1 MTIVWGKVGKEEGN
15 ICHRPSPKSSRR
27 YMVTS
32 VGILPCSLCIVNA
45 MAIYESAR
53 IKSGWKFDQ
62 IAPHGWCAFEPMLR

>member
-1 MTIVWGKVGKEEGN
+1 
-15 ICHRPSPKSSRR
+15 
-27 YMVTS
+27 MVTS